1 VSAFHERVSGHRK
14 RVTGGWR
21 DDRAIVAIPN
31 RRRFRASREESPD
44 QLELIHGLEASP
56 HVATVLTAQ
65 RA

>member
-1 VSAFHERVSGHRK
+1 MSAFHERVSGHRK
-14 RVTGGWR
+14 RITRGWR

-31 RRRFRASREESPD
+31 NRRLRASREESPD